1 MNNVIDFEVTAEQAA
16 RKAFLNGYYNGCDFP
31 VEYSSL
37 YLEDG
42 THVPNKKA
50 SVNDITGQ
58 ILGIHS
64 NSYRPLTHK
73 EMVDTQR
80 GIIDRSG
87 MADSSVQETISL
99 NPTGK
104 KCFVKHT
111 LPNHSLTTP
120 DGDTAALTFL
130 AINSF
135 CGTWAFQTSVGAN
148 QDACQNNQ
156 VFTSGAASIYKSR
169 HYRHLNVEHAADVI
183 TKAIPIFMGQV
194 DLWHDWHGTNVNDF
208 KALLIFAET
217 LGNSTIKNIIHQHM
231 AHSES
236 GGDKGIYLTVNGEY
250 LFSRDEIRRSRNF
263 MYMWDKW
270 NTHYRNTLG
279 ANLWAV
285 YNTLTDWATHVQ
297 GRTNNVANIQ
307 HTRGLRIQ
315 KVLNKDTLGF
325 RMAA

>member
-1 MNNVIDFEVTAEQAA
+1 MNNVIDLEVTAQQAA
-16 RKAFLNGYYNGCDFP
+16 RIALIDNDYNDADFP

-37 YLEDG
+37 YIEDG
-42 THVPNKKA
+42 TRVTNKYA
-50 SVNDITGQ
+50 SVNDTTGQ

-73 EMVDTQR
+73 EMIDTQR
-80 GIIDRSG
+80 NIIIRSG

-111 LPNHSLTTP
+111 LPNHSLSTP

-135 CGTWAFQTSVGAN
+135 CGTWAYQTSVGAN
-148 QDACQNNQ
+148 QGACQNNQ

-169 HYRHLNVEHAADVI
+169 HNRHLDTEHAADVI

-194 DLWHDWHGTNVNDF
+194 DLWHDWHGTNVNDY
-208 KALLIFAET
+208 KAALIFAET
-217 LGNSTIKNIIHQHM
+217 LNNSTIKDMISFTEGFQLDSAIN
-231 AHSES
+231 SPE
-236 GGDKGIYLTVNGEY
+236 V
-250 LFSRDEIRRSRNF
+250 RRSRNF

-315 KVLNKDTLGF
+315 KVLNNDTLGF
-325 RMAA
+325 SMAA

>member
-16 RKAFLNGYYNGCDFP
+16 RKAFLDGDYNGCDFP

-37 YLEDG
+37 YIEDG
-42 THVPNKKA
+42 TRVTNKYA
-50 SVNDITGQ
+50 SVNDTTGQ

-64 NSYRPLTHK
+64 NSYKPLTHK
-73 EMVDTQR
+73 EMVDTQSN
-80 GIIDRSG
+80 IIVRSG
-87 MADSSVQETISL
+87 MADSSIKERIVLDNTS
-99 NPTGK
+99 N

-120 DGDTAALTFL
+120 DGDIAVLTFL

-148 QDACQNNQ
+148 QGACQNNQ

-169 HYRHLNVEHAADVI
+169 HNRHLNVEHAADVI
-183 TKAIPIFMGQV
+183 TKAIPIFMQQV
-194 DLWHDWHGTNVNDF
+194 DLWHDWHGTNVNDY
-208 KALLIFAET
+208 KAALIFAET
-217 LGNSTIKNIIHQHM
+217 LGNSTIKDIISITEGFQLDRVL
-231 AHSES
+231 E
-236 GGDKGIYLTVNGEY
+236 TPEV
-250 LFSRDEIRRSRNF
+250 RRSRNF

-285 YNTLTDWATHVQ
+285 YNTLTDWSTHVQ
-297 GRTNNVANIQ
+297 GRSNNVANIQ

-315 KVLNKDTLGF
+315 KVLNNDTLGF
-325 RMAA
+325 SMVA

>member
-1 MNNVIDFEVTAEQAA
+1 MQYNNVTTLNTTAQQEARIALIDSD
-16 RKAFLNGYYNGCDFP
+16 YNGADFP

-37 YLEDG
+37 YIEDG
-42 THVPNKKA
+42 TRVTNKYA
-50 SVNDITGQ
+50 SVNDTTGQ

-64 NSYRPLTHK
+64 SSYKPLTHK
-73 EMVDTQR
+73 QMIDTQR
-80 GIIDRSG
+80 GIIVRSG
-87 MADSSVQETISL
+87 MADNSIKETISL
-99 NPTGK
+99 NHTGK

-120 DGDTAALTFL
+120 DGDKAALTFL

-148 QDACQNNQ
+148 QWACDNGQ

-169 HYRHLNVEHAADVI
+169 HNRHLDTDHAADVI
-183 TKAIPIFMGQV
+183 TKAIPIFMEQV
-194 DLWHDWHGTNVNDF
+194 ELWHQWHGTDITDY
-208 KALLIFAET
+208 KAALIFAET
-217 LGNSTIKNIIHQHM
+217 LSNPKIIDALYSTQGFSLDTVVNSP
-231 AHSES
+231 E
-236 GGDKGIYLTVNGEY
+236 L
-250 LFSRDEIRRSRNF
+250 RRSRNF

-285 YNTLTDWATHVQ
+285 YNTLTDWGTHVQ

-307 HTRGLRIQ
+307 HTRGVKIQ
-315 KVLNKDTLGF
+315 KVLDHHRFGFNK
-325 RMAA
+325 AA